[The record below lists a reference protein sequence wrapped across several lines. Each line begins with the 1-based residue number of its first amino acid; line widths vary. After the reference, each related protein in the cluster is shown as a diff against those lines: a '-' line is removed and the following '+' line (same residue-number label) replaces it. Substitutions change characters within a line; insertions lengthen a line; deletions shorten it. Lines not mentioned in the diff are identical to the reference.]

1 MMKSKIDFC
10 LIQWLNREFLPEDYI
25 YKWTKNESRFRRIF
39 DSLRYNNANSEETK
53 SSSRNYAINNNDSS
67 IISMKS
73 VSHGESNSFSMIKLN
88 CFNDGHKKLEQSK
101 SLNSNHKSNDIDI
114 IKIIKQ
120 EDKRTTLMIK
130 NIPNKFTKDHF
141 LSIFNKNFEGKF
153 NLFLLPTDIK
163 EKKNYGYAFIN
174 FINNFYIINFY
185 YSFNGKKWEN
195 TNSVKICELVYSKI
209 QGITKMIKHY
219 PIKVMYLSEMD
230 NPDEDAK
237 SNSNNSSNSIT
248 TNSNSSLPK
257 TEIPLI
263 YKHIFEK
270 IYPNVQIED
279 EATNKELFT
288 VDVRKLLLFN
298 PKDN

>member
-10 LIQWLNREFLPEDYI
+10 RIQWLNREFLPEDYI

-53 SSSRNYAINNNDSS
+53 SSSRNYAINDNDSS

-88 CFNDGHKKLEQSK
+88 CFNDGHKKLEKSK

-219 PIKVMYLSEMD
+219 PIKVMYLRDME

>member
-10 LIQWLNREFLPEDYI
+10 RIQWLNREFLPEDYI

-88 CFNDGHKKLEQSK
+88 CFNDGHKKLEKSK

-219 PIKVMYLSEMD
+219 PIKVMYLRDME

>member
-1 MMKSKIDFC
+1 MKSKIDFC
-10 LIQWLNREFLPEDYI
+10 RIQWLNREFLPEDYI

-39 DSLRYNNANSEETK
+39 ESLRYGNSSSEEIK
-53 SSSRNYAINNNDSS
+53 YRNYAINDNENS

-73 VSHGESNSFSMIKLN
+73 VSQSESNSYSMIKMN
-88 CFNDGHKKLEQSK
+88 CFNDGHKKLEKSK
-101 SLNSNHKSNDIDI
+101 SMNSNHKSNDIDI

-120 EDKRTTLMIK
+120 EDQRTTLMIK

-141 LSIFNKNFEGKF
+141 LSIFNKKFEGKF

-219 PIKVMYLSEMD
+219 PIKVMYLRDME
-230 NPDEDAK
+230 NPEEDSK

-248 TNSNSSLPK
+248 TNSHNSIPRA
-257 TEIPLI
+257 EIPLI

-270 IYPNVQIED
+270 IYPNIRIED

-288 VDVRKLLLFN
+288 VDVKKLLLFN

>member
-10 LIQWLNREFLPEDYI
+10 RIQWLNREFLPEDYI

-88 CFNDGHKKLEQSK
+88 CFNDGHKKLEKSK

-120 EDKRTTLMIK
+120 EDQRTTLMIK
-130 NIPNKFTKDHF
+130 NIPNKFTKDHL

-219 PIKVMYLSEMD
+219 PIKVMYLRDME

-248 TNSNSSLPK
+248 TNSNSSLLHIQSGLQFFPVLHIHLDK
-257 TEIPLI
+257 SHFPHQSELQPPLSS
-263 YKHIFEK
+263 E
-270 IYPNVQIED
+270 Q
-279 EATNKELFT
+279 
-288 VDVRKLLLFN
+288 
-298 PKDN
+298 

>member
-88 CFNDGHKKLEQSK
+88 CFNDGHKKLEKSK

-219 PIKVMYLSEMD
+219 PIKVMYLRDME

-288 VDVRKLLLFN
+288 VDVRKLLWFN

>member
-10 LIQWLNREFLPEDYI
+10 RIQWLNREFLPEDYI

-53 SSSRNYAINNNDSS
+53 SSSRNYAINDNDSS

-88 CFNDGHKKLEQSK
+88 CFNDGHKKLEKSK

-120 EDKRTTLMIK
+120 EDQRTTLMIK

-219 PIKVMYLSEMD
+219 PIKVMYLRDME

>member
-88 CFNDGHKKLEQSK
+88 CFNDGHKKLEKSK

-219 PIKVMYLSEMD
+219 PIKVMYLRDME

>member
-53 SSSRNYAINNNDSS
+53 SSSRNYAINDNDSS

-88 CFNDGHKKLEQSK
+88 CFNDGHKKLEKSK

-219 PIKVMYLSEMD
+219 PIKVMYLRDME

>member
-10 LIQWLNREFLPEDYI
+10 RIQWLNREFLPEDYI

-39 DSLRYNNANSEETK
+39 ESLRYNNSNSEETK
-53 SSSRNYAINNNDSS
+53 SSSRNYAINDNDNS

-73 VSHGESNSFSMIKLN
+73 VSHGESNTFSMIKIN
-88 CFNDGHKKLEQSK
+88 CFNDGHKKLEKSK
-101 SLNSNHKSNDIDI
+101 SVNSNHKSNDIDI

-120 EDKRTTLMIK
+120 EDQRTTLMIK
-130 NIPNKFTKDHF
+130 NIPNKFTKEHF

-219 PIKVMYLSEMD
+219 PIKVMYLRDME
-230 NPDEDAK
+230 NPEEDSK
-237 SNSNNSSNSIT
+237 RNSNNSSNSIT
-248 TNSNSSLPK
+248 TNSNNYLPK
-257 TEIPLI
+257 AEIPLI

-288 VDVRKLLLFN
+288 VDVKKLLLFN

>member
-1 MMKSKIDFC
+1 
-10 LIQWLNREFLPEDYI
+10 
-25 YKWTKNESRFRRIF
+25 
-39 DSLRYNNANSEETK
+39 
-53 SSSRNYAINNNDSS
+53 
-67 IISMKS
+67 MKS
-73 VSHGESNSFSMIKLN
+73 VSHGESNTFSMIKIN
-88 CFNDGHKKLEQSK
+88 CSNDGHKKLEKSK
-101 SLNSNHKSNDIDI
+101 SVNSNHKSNDIDI

-120 EDKRTTLMIK
+120 EDQRTTLMIK
-130 NIPNKFTKDHF
+130 NIPNKFTKEHF

-219 PIKVMYLSEMD
+219 PIKVMYLRDME

>member
-53 SSSRNYAINNNDSS
+53 SSSRNYAINDNDSS

-88 CFNDGHKKLEQSK
+88 CFNDGHKKLEKSK

-120 EDKRTTLMIK
+120 EDQRTTLMIK

-219 PIKVMYLSEMD
+219 PIKVMYLRDME

>member
-1 MMKSKIDFC
+1 
-10 LIQWLNREFLPEDYI
+10 
-25 YKWTKNESRFRRIF
+25 
-39 DSLRYNNANSEETK
+39 
-53 SSSRNYAINNNDSS
+53 
-67 IISMKS
+67 
-73 VSHGESNSFSMIKLN
+73 
-88 CFNDGHKKLEQSK
+88 
-101 SLNSNHKSNDIDI
+101 
-114 IKIIKQ
+114 
-120 EDKRTTLMIK
+120 
-130 NIPNKFTKDHF
+130 
-141 LSIFNKNFEGKF
+141 
-153 NLFLLPTDIK
+153 
-163 EKKNYGYAFIN
+163 
-174 FINNFYIINFY
+174 
-185 YSFNGKKWEN
+185 
-195 TNSVKICELVYSKI
+195 
-209 QGITKMIKHY
+209 MIKHY
-219 PIKVMYLSEMD
+219 PIKVMYLRDME